1 KQNDRISRANVAR
14 MTGLTRSTVSDA
26 VAELLKDGMIAEVG
40 VGLSK
45 SGKPPILLRFV
56 DEARCLIGIDLAES
70 EFRGA
75 VINLRGQILHRL
87 HWPINGDRVGGTLS
101 SITELIDHL
110 LQLAPSP
117 VLGIG
122 IGTPGLVDPER
133 GIVRYAVNLDWRE
146 FQMGD
151 WLARKY
157 HVPVHI
163 ANDSQA
169 AALAEFTFGNYGNE
183 PNLIVIN
190 ICRGIGAGIV
200 LNRRLFTGDR
210 FGAGELG
217 HVVIAEGGELCR
229 CGHRGCL
236 ETVVGSDALVRSAQ
250 KIDAE
255 NPASALHRF
264 VHSPEEIT
272 IEVISRALGAGD
284 EALKSLVGEAG
295 RFLGIA
301 LANLVGILNVHRLVI
316 AGSPI
321 CLGSALLDPVRE
333 EIKRRSL
340 PALADET
347 IVEFTR
353 LGPDIVILGAAALL
367 LNNELQLP

>member
-1 KQNDRISRANVAR
+1 
-14 MTGLTRSTVSDA
+14 
-26 VAELLKDGMIAEVG
+26 MIAEMG

-56 DEARCLIGIDLAES
+56 DEARSLIGLDLAER

-75 VINLRGQILHRL
+75 VINLRGEIKHRL
-87 HWPINGDRVGGTLS
+87 HWPINGDRDGGTLS
-101 SITELIDHL
+101 SISELIDHL

-117 VLGIG
+117 ILGIG
-122 IGTPGLVDPER
+122 IGTPGLVDPEK
-133 GIVRYAVNLDWRE
+133 GVVRYAANMDWRE
-146 FQMGD
+146 FPLGD
-151 WLARKY
+151 WLAGKY
-157 HVPVHI
+157 HVPIHI

-169 AALAEFTFGNYGNE
+169 AALAEFTFGNNGNE

-217 HVVIAEGGELCR
+217 HVVIAEGGALCR
-229 CGHRGCL
+229 CGHQGCL
-236 ETVVGSDALVRSAQ
+236 ETVVGSESLIRSAQ
-250 KIDAE
+250 KIAAE
-255 NPASALHRF
+255 NPGSALHRF

-272 IEVISRALGAGD
+272 IEVVSRALEAGD

-316 AGSPI
+316 SGSPI
-321 CLGSALLDPVRE
+321 CLGSALLDPVRQ

>member
-1 KQNDRISRANVAR
+1 
-14 MTGLTRSTVSDA
+14 
-26 VAELLKDGMIAEVG
+26 MIAEVG

-56 DEARCLIGIDLAES
+56 DEARCIIGIDLAES

-75 VINLRGQILHRL
+75 VINLRGEIKHRL
-87 HWPINGDRVGGTLS
+87 HWPIAADHGEGLLS
-101 SITELIDHL
+101 SINGLIDHL
-110 LQLAPSP
+110 LRLAPSP
-117 VLGIG
+117 ILGIG
-122 IGTPGLVDPER
+122 IGSPGLVDSER
-133 GIVRYAVNLDWRE
+133 GVVRYAANLDWRE
-146 FQMGD
+146 FQLGD
-151 WLARKY
+151 WLARRY

-169 AALAEFTFGNYGNE
+169 AALAEFTFGNNGNE
-183 PNLIVIN
+183 PNLIVIH

-217 HVVIAEGGELCR
+217 HVVIADGGELCR

-236 ETVVGSDALVRSAQ
+236 ETVVGSEALIRSAR
-250 KIDAE
+250 KIAAGD
-255 NPASALHRF
+255 PLSLLHRF
-264 VHSPEEIT
+264 VRSPEEIN
-272 IEVISRALGAGD
+272 IDVILRALEAGD

-316 AGSPI
+316 AGSLTCFGP
-321 CLGSALLDPVRE
+321 ALLDPVRQ